1 MTVTQIEEMTKS
13 RSKIYIDQE
22 FAFVLY
28 KGELRVY
35 HIRVGEELSPKD
47 FRTIKEELLPKRAK
61 LRCMNLLK
69 SRDYTEGQLRE
80 KLRRGFYT
88 EDIIDIA
95 VEYVASYHYIDDLR
109 YAVSYISCYQEKKSR
124 RRLEQDL
131 QGKGVDRE
139 TIGKA
144 FDEWE
149 AQGGGQDEQEMLRKL
164 LEKKHFDAE
173 STDQKER
180 QRVYAYLMRRGY
192 SGEAVRR
199 AMRLSD

>member
-1 MTVTQIEEMTKS
+1 MTQIEEVTKS
-13 RSKIYIDQE
+13 RSKVYIDQE

-28 KGELRVY
+28 KGELRIH
-35 HIRVGEELSPKD
+35 HIRVGEELSPEA
-47 FRTIKEELLPKRAK
+47 FRTIKEELLPRRAK

-69 SRDYTEGQLRE
+69 SRDYTAEQLRG

-131 QGKGVDRE
+131 QGKGVGRE
-139 TIGKA
+139 TIEKA
-144 FDEWE
+144 FFEWE
-149 AQGGGQDEQEMLRKL
+149 EQGGGQDEQEMLRKL
-164 LEKKHFDAE
+164 LEKKHFDAANA
-173 STDQKER
+173 DLKER

-199 AMRLSD
+199 AMRLPD

>member
-35 HIRVGEELSPKD
+35 HIRVGEELSPED

-173 STDQKER
+173 NTDQKER